1 MVEEYIVKIK
11 KMIKDKE
18 KIKQYLAL
26 KNNVNNLIEII
37 KKSIQNSSFI

>member
-26 KNNVNNLIEII
+26 KNNVNNLIEILNGKI
-37 KKSIQNSSFI
+37 KLDKI